1 MFMILLFKILHII
14 LFILHYTLLKH
25 YLCDLR
31 DMMEREESKGKRERS
46 EVRKKNVKLLIVQKV

>member
-1 MFMILLFKILHII
+1 MRIVDETLFLGLDHGPIFYSPTI

-31 DMMEREESKGKRERS
+31 DEIEREESEGKREIRF
-46 EVRKKNVKLLIVQKV
+46 EVR

>member
-1 MFMILLFKILHII
+1 MILLFKIPHII

-31 DMMEREESKGKRERS
+31 DEIEREESEGKREIRF
-46 EVRKKNVKLLIVQKV
+46 EVR

>member
-1 MFMILLFKILHII
+1 MILLFKIPHII

-25 YLCDLR
+25 YFCDLR
-31 DMMEREESKGKRERS
+31 DANEREESKGKRERS